1 MNQDQNK
8 APIFDAAMKYAKL
21 RPAYFCVPG
30 HRYENGPGSL
40 LREYAGDNI
49 FKIDITE
56 TEITDDL
63 HCPVGAIKEAQ
74 ELAAE
79 LFGADHTFFLVN
91 GSTCGNQAMLLSAA
105 GPHDRVLIDANSH
118 RSVNSGLIMNGAEP
132 VYVMPDYIS
141 EWDIPGSISP
151 AEVEKMFELYPE
163 CRAMLV
169 TSPNY
174 YGVISD
180 IRALA
185 EICHRHNALLLVDE
199 AHGTHCCFSEQL
211 ANGAL
216 ACGADMCVQ
225 SLHKTGGALTQ
236 SSLLHVRSSHV
247 DIDRIRKSLTI
258 VQSSSPSYILL
269 NSIDTARRDLALH
282 GKEMVSR
289 ALELAAEARERINA
303 IPGLRCAGRELE
315 GKSSVFRFDETRL
328 VISASQLGISGF
340 ALKAMLFEDHNVEVE
355 MADRNNILAIVSYAN
370 STEDIKM
377 LVSALNS
384 IAEKHIDGI
393 PLPGMTKP
401 PDQARF
407 AISPRD
413 AYFAKKKAVSWEEAE
428 GRVCAEMI
436 DISPPGIPLIRP
448 GEIFSADILNYLKQ
462 IRLSGAYIQGLPD
475 ETMETVMVID

>member
-56 TEITDDL
+56 TGITDDL
-63 HCPVGAIKEAQ
+63 HCPTGAIKEAQ

-105 GPHDRVLIDANSH
+105 GPHDRVIVDANSH

-132 VYVMPDYIS
+132 VYITPEFESD
-141 EWDIPGSISP
+141 WDIPGGIDP
-151 AEVEKMFELYPE
+151 AAAEKMFELYPD
-163 CRAMLV
+163 CRAMIV

-180 IRALA
+180 ISALA

-211 ANGAL
+211 TNGAI
-216 ACGADMCVQ
+216 ANGADMCVQ

-236 SSLLHVRSSHV
+236 SSLLHIRSRMA
-247 DIDRIRKSLTI
+247 DIDKIRNSLQI

-289 ALELAAEARERINA
+289 ALELARLARKKINS

-315 GKSSVFRFDETRL
+315 GRSSIFRLDETRL
-328 VISASQLGISGF
+328 VISASDLGITGF
-340 ALKAMLFEDHNVEVE
+340 DLKDLLFEDHNVEVE

-370 STEDIKM
+370 SPEDIDM
-377 LVSALNS
+377 LVSSLNS
-384 IAEKHIDGI
+384 IAENHSSGS
-393 PLPGMTKP
+393 PLPKMAEP
-401 PDQARF
+401 PGKARS

-413 AYFAKKKAVSWEEAE
+413 AFFAKKKSVPWKEAE
-428 GRVCAEMI
+428 GCVCARMI

-462 IRLSGAYIQGLPD
+462 IRLSGAFIQGLAD
-475 ETMETVMVID
+475 ETMETVMIIE